1 MLKTV
6 KEISQELS
14 IKLGDKVSSGDSDGE
29 IFSSDLRLGYINRAY
44 GKLIRVLRSLMR
56 NQAPEFTKVVDYVS
70 VSGQGTGLT
79 GYSNVYELDSYV
91 KIIDVYAAI
100 KKADNVANDNQMGIE
115 SPLHIEG
122 NINRYPF
129 YKAEKMN
136 PEEFLNVI
144 MKKNTFRTPSF
155 EEGKIYYAVLNKKLY
170 FLPQSNANYSY
181 EGYYMTMIGN
191 PENLKLE
198 SKLYITNLYMD
209 LLITF
214 AAYEGMMDIA
224 RSDKV
229 QLYGQEIVNQ
239 LQILGQYAQLEQR
252 EEGISEQKSE

>member
-100 KKADNVANDNQMGIE
+100 KKANNVANDNQMGIE
-115 SPLHIEG
+115 
-122 NINRYPF
+122 R
-129 YKAEKMN
+129 
-136 PEEFLNVI
+136 
-144 MKKNTFRTPSF
+144 
-155 EEGKIYYAVLNKKLY
+155 
-170 FLPQSNANYSY
+170 
-181 EGYYMTMIGN
+181 
-191 PENLKLE
+191 
-198 SKLYITNLYMD
+198 
-209 LLITF
+209 
-214 AAYEGMMDIA
+214 
-224 RSDKV
+224 
-229 QLYGQEIVNQ
+229 
-239 LQILGQYAQLEQR
+239 
-252 EEGISEQKSE
+252 